1 MLHKYK
7 NNQNVLN
14 IVIWG
19 KKILKEIFTK
29 ENFFI
34 QNKNFLKIFFR
45 SFDILR
51 LFEKSEYNKIKI
63 N

>member
-7 NNQNVLN
+7 NIQNVLN

-34 QNKNFLKIFFR
+34 QNKNFLNFFR

-51 LFEKSEYNKIKI
+51 LFEKPEYNKIKI